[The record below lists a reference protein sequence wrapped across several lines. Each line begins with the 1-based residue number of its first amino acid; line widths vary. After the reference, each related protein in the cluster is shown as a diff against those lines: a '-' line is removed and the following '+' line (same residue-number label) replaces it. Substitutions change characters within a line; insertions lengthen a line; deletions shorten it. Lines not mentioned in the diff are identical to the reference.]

1 MYNMARSRIA
11 PTLGTCIPFPAMR
24 TIAFAE
30 TGNSTCEMLAALAAN
45 SVAGMPWLSSNSMGV
60 IVLLAWVLYKERQFV
75 VSAGRAPFFSS
86 TVALK
91 LGFLDQSQSSLP
103 GCFSM

>member
-75 VSAGRAPFFSS
+75 VCRQG
-86 TVALK
+86 TVLQ
-91 LGFLDQSQSSLP
+91 LS
-103 GCFSM
+103 GCAEVGVLR